1 MPQQQQDSWVTNS
14 CTARLHWRTAGCS
27 NVSSTQES
35 HAHDHCCALRQ
46 LVSPIHLSLHLAG
59 SARILGS
66 GPRSGVHARAMD
78 TDMQRTR
85 SPSLP
90 SSSLSCMLRSV
101 FAASRSRVLAPAT
114 LMTSRKT
121 LNIHLPTLQS
131 TPHNAKNSTMPLT
144 GAPHL
149 PHPGR
154 RWPASPQKRRRM
166 PGPSAIRQYCSDPG
180 CDSDSDSDKI
190 TAGPDLRPDVKISTT
205 SMLHSVGRA
214 SPLGHL
220 SASTSPRGTYSF
232 LPAHT
237 PRLSRVLQVRC
248 MGNGTRSD
256 VEAISRGCCA
266 V

>member
-1 MPQQQQDSWVTNS
+1 
-14 CTARLHWRTAGCS
+14 
-27 NVSSTQES
+27 
-35 HAHDHCCALRQ
+35 
-46 LVSPIHLSLHLAG
+46 
-59 SARILGS
+59 
-66 GPRSGVHARAMD
+66 
-78 TDMQRTR
+78 MQRTR
-85 SPSLP
+85 SLSWP

-101 FAASRSRVLAPAT
+101 FAASRSRVLTPAA

-154 RWPASPQKRRRM
+154 RWSARPRKRRRM
-166 PGPSAIRQYCSDPG
+166 PGPAAIRQYCSDPG
-180 CDSDSDSDKI
+180 CDSDSDSDSDSDKI
-190 TAGPDLRPDVKISTT
+190 TAGPDLRPDGKISTT
-205 SMLHSVGRA
+205 SVLHSVGRA
-214 SPLGHL
+214 SPPGHL
-220 SASTSPRGTYSF
+220 SASTSPRGTCSF

-237 PRLSRVLQVRC
+237 PSLSRVLQVRC